1 MRFRHFICLIV
12 ICGRMSLYA
21 DSSVAQDLG
30 HKLPGLI
37 GLDAARIPEPGLY
50 VANRLVSYRANEIR
64 ARDGSVIPIR
74 GLDMHALANGV
85 GIAYTI
91 KLKRSSFSLSMA
103 ASAPIARLRL
113 NIEDRPEASFDRFGL
128 TDIYIQPARLGWR
141 NNRFDVVGAYS
152 LYLPTDQSLLAGGKG
167 LSSGHTTHQ
176 FSAGGTAY
184 FKNDR
189 TAFLTTLASYDNNRR
204 KRNIDI
210 TRGDIFQIQG
220 GAGVSLF
227 DRRIETGVAGYWLRQ
242 VSADRGADLPPVLEG
257 VRDRVYGI
265 GPEVAVTMKTIRSQI
280 RMRYEW
286 DLGVQSRPR
295 GNIFVV
301 GVNFVAMRPQ
311 TPRTP

>member
-1 MRFRHFICLIV
+1 MALC
-12 ICGRMSLYA
+12 A

-50 VANRLVSYRANEIR
+50 VADRIVSYSANEIR
-64 ARDGSVIPIR
+64 DRGGNIIPVN
-74 GLDMHALANGV
+74 GFDMHALANGV
-85 GIAYTI
+85 GIAYTV

-113 NIEDRPEASFDRFGL
+113 NIQDQPEASLDRFGL

-141 NNRFDVVGAYS
+141 SNRFDVVGAYS

-167 LSSGHTTHQ
+167 LSSGQTTHE

-189 TAFLTTLASYDNNRR
+189 TAFLTALASYDINRR
-204 KRNIDI
+204 KRDIDI
-210 TRGDIFQIQG
+210 TRGNVFQIQG

-242 VSADRGADLPPVLEG
+242 VSADHGADLPPLLQG

-265 GPEVAVTMKTIRSQI
+265 GPEVAVMMKTIRSQI

-301 GVNFVAMRPQ
+301 GFYFVAMRPQ